1 MRHNRVV
8 LGADMV
14 TLKQFADDQG
24 ISYEAVRRQVV
35 RYADD
40 LRGHVV
46 RKQHTQYLDDEA
58 VAFLK
63 ERRRASPLV
72 LQTIDQSEEIAA
84 LRAELE
90 QTRQKLMQAQ
100 EAIVQHQAKII
111 ELQDETR
118 QMLTERVCYAELQDK
133 TAEQQKTI
141 DNQDEEIRRLN
152 GKLTEQAAKISELD
166 QAREEAERKAAS
178 FRPSL
183 FGFYRRG

>member
-118 QMLTERVCYAELQDK
+118 QMLTERVRYAELQDK
-133 TAEQQKTI
+133 TAEQSQSLTGRGKRQNVKLRRSGPRYLAFIARYEEMGSRELKI
-141 DNQDEEIRRLN
+141 DLRAIV
-152 GKLTEQAAKISELD
+152 
-166 QAREEAERKAAS
+166 
-178 FRPSL
+178 
-183 FGFYRRG
+183 GFWKR